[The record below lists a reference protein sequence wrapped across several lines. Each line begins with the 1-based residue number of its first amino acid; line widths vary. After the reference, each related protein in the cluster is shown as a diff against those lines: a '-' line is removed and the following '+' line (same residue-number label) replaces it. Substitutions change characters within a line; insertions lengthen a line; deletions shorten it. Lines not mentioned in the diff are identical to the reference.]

1 MSYTVTCAPFLS
13 ETMNP
18 KQLWQIMVRDEDG
31 RVEFARTAET
41 EEDAKKIARDL
52 QEQYSAA

>member
-18 KQLWQIMVRDEDG
+18 KQLWQILVKDSDG
-31 RVEFARTAET
+31 NIEFAQTAES
-41 EEDAKKIARDL
+41 EEQANQIVQNL
-52 QEQYSAA
+52 QEQYK